1 MKSYPAILPAALLLL
16 AAAGCAS
23 AKPGE
28 PAETAC
34 MVRAADV
41 QLGDK
46 LLEALRTHDYD
57 TFAKLWGNQDKKMT
71 PEEFKTSYETIEKQ
85 FGEMQSFSYLTELK
99 TPLVQNRIWTVR
111 FERKADQGKDGRTGP
126 AVPSGHRRG
135 GRQITGPRHGISVK
149 TGYASRSE
157 QTQYEREKHENENKN
172 GPGLPAAGITTPE

>member
-1 MKSYPAILPAALLLL
+1 MKSYLAILPAALLLL

-28 PAETAC
+28 PAEPVCA
-34 MVRAADV
+34 VRAADV
-41 QLGDK
+41 QLGDN

-111 FERKADQGKDGRTGP
+111 FERKADQGKETVEQDLLFRLVTGEVDGKLQVLGM
-126 AVPSGHRRG
+126 GF
-135 GRQITGPRHGISVK
+135 
-149 TGYASRSE
+149 
-157 QTQYEREKHENENKN
+157 
-172 GPGLPAAGITTPE
+172 L